1 MTNRVVVGALP
12 GGGHGLRVSRPGF
25 NVLTPG
31 LTGKELAFDSRWT
44 TAARL
49 YTRGT
54 LTLPVVTPVSYYTL
68 SYGTTFPVIPPV
80 LIMRR
85 QSSGSTW
92 QLLDATLHNTWT
104 QGSTGFEP
112 ARIYTDRMEIQ
123 YPSSSILGSFEY
135 SYMVLRPF

>member
-49 YTRGT
+49 YDTGT
-54 LTLPVVTPVSYYTL
+54 VTLGVVTPVSYYTL

-80 LIMRR
+80 LVMRR
-85 QSSGSTW
+85 QVSSSSW
-92 QLLDATLHNTWT
+92 QLLDATLHNTWS
-104 QGSTGFEP
+104 QGSNGFEP
-112 ARIYTDRMEIQ
+112 VRIYTDRMEIM
-123 YPSSSILGSFEY
+123 YPISSVLGSYQF
-135 SYMVLRPF
+135 SYMILRPF

>member
-31 LTGKELAFDSRWT
+31 LTGKELAFDSRWA

-49 YTRGT
+49 YASGT
-54 LTLPVVTPVSYYTL
+54 VTLGVVTPVSYYTL
-68 SYGTTFPVIPPV
+68 AYGTTFPVIPPV
-80 LIMRR
+80 VIMRR

-92 QLLDATLHNTWT
+92 QLLDATLHNTWS

-112 ARIYTDRMEIQ
+112 VRIYTDRMEIQ